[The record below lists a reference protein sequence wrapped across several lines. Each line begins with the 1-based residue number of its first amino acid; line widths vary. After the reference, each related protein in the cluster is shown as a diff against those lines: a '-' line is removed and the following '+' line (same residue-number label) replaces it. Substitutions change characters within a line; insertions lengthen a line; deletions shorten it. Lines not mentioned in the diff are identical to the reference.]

1 MSAQKHPV
9 TGAEHATSTTSGRA
23 RQMATQNLPHDIL
36 SEIFLEVVSRYHIL
50 LQNLGTPAFARVC
63 REWRA
68 LALDDPRLWTAINVP
83 YGESWTCTVEEE
95 IKNYLS
101 RSRRLPLHVCA
112 SGDMSDP
119 CYDAHQEMYLGVDF
133 CPRDEFAL
141 RAIELIGK
149 LSDYRWK
156 SLSLSGHHDV
166 FDRQEKL
173 ALPLLDSI
181 TIAVKAPP
189 NVENADPLRL
199 TFLEQAPHV
208 RKMTLDMR
216 YPAFTEVTFVF
227 LLCDETEFMTV
238 ENQIKLRPQ
247 LETLEVYDPDGHFGV
262 FAPQALPIGAL
273 IHMPHLTSV
282 TVSGIGHLILT
293 CLAAPNLRKV
303 AVAHGYEE
311 DGPGPLSSI
320 MRMPDGYSL
329 RALELIRVQLDRDVG
344 IDIVYRCLEGLPA
357 LESLRVENSRRFV
370 VPDSILREDLLVW
383 LTRTEEAPTRLPQ
396 LAELFLYFGASR
408 PSGTEERL
416 RELLAS
422 RASEEQV
429 GDAFLRALTRFDT
442 DISEELRIV

>member
-1 MSAQKHPV
+1 MTTKKHPA
-9 TGAEHATSTTSGRA
+9 TGSEHATSPGRA

-50 LQNLGTPAFARVC
+50 SHNL
-63 REWRA
+63 
-68 LALDDPRLWTAINVP
+68 AINVP
-83 YGESWTCTVEEE
+83 YGESWTCTVEDE
-95 IKNYLS
+95 IRNYLS

-119 CYDAHQEMYLGVDF
+119 CYNAGQGTYLGVDF

-141 RAIELIGK
+141 RAIEFIGK
-149 LSDYRWK
+149 LCAYRWK

-216 YPAFTEVTFVF
+216 YLAFSLPAWDSLKEATFVF

-320 MRMPDGYSL
+320 MRMPDGSSL
-329 RALELIRVQLDRDVG
+329 RALELVRVQLDRDVEM
-344 IDIVYRCLEGLPA
+344 DIVYRCLEGLPA
-357 LESLRVENSRRFV
+357 LESMHVENSRRFV
-370 VPDSILREDLLVW
+370 VPESILRKDLIVW
-383 LTRTEEAPTRLPQ
+383 LTRTGEAPALLPK

-408 PSGTEERL
+408 PGGAEERL

-442 DISEELRIV
+442 DISEELCIA

>member
-1 MSAQKHPV
+1 MTAKKHPA
-9 TGAEHATSTTSGRA
+9 TGSEHATSSSSGCA
-23 RQMATQNLPHDIL
+23 RQMATQSLPHDIL
-36 SEIFLEVVSRYHIL
+36 SEIFLE
-50 LQNLGTPAFARVC
+50 NLGTPAFARVC

-83 YGESWTCTVEEE
+83 YGESWTYTVEEE

-149 LSDYRWK
+149 LSAYRWK

-216 YPAFTEVTFVF
+216 YPAFSLPAWDSLKEATFVF
-227 LLCDETEFMTV
+227 LLCNEKEFMTV
-238 ENQIKLRPQ
+238 ENQIKLQPQ

-262 FAPQALPIGAL
+262 FAPQALPIGAF
-273 IHMPHLTSV
+273 IHMPHLTTV

-293 CLAAPNLRKV
+293 CLAAPKLRKV
-303 AVAHGYEE
+303 AVAHGFEE

-320 MRMPDGYSL
+320 MCMPDGSSL
-329 RALELIRVQLDRDVG
+329 RALELTRVQLDRDVEM
-344 IDIVYRCLEGLPA
+344 DIVYRCLEGLPA
-357 LESLRVENSRRFV
+357 LESLHVENSRRFV
-370 VPDSILREDLLVW
+370 VPESILRKDLIVW
-383 LTRTEEAPTRLPQ
+383 LTRTGEAPARLPK

-408 PSGTEERL
+408 PSGAEERL

-429 GDAFLRALTRFDT
+429 SDAFLRALTRFDT
-442 DISEELRIV
+442 DISDELCIA